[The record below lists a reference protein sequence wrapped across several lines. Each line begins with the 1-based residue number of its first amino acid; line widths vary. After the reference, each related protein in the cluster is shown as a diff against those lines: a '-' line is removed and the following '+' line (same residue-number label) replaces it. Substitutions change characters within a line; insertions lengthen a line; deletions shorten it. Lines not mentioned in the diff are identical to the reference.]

1 MDLPIRFM
9 LQLTP
14 FANMHPADD
23 YARIL
28 AYLVKYWKWDIDA
41 YRTYLNPNARADN
54 TYVVLCALVFLIMAE
69 WMHMRYSGLTTE
81 ELKERIC
88 AMGRHTFAI
97 LAVIPRLGAIIIRNV
112 EIFVIADSP
121 ALAGGLIAASMF
133 PALIF
138 PLMLLGI
145 RKLQMWIANR
155 RRPRRVPEHNGAEG
169 TTPAITGRLESEQPV
184 IDKVSLP
191 YNEHIHSSKERSGF
205 DPAADER
212 I

>member
-1 MDLPIRFM
+1 MDPPIRFM

-14 FANMHPADD
+14 FANVDPADD

-41 YRTYLNPNARADN
+41 YRTYLNPNIRADN

-81 ELKERIC
+81 ELKERIY
-88 AMGRHTFAI
+88 AMGRRTFAV
-97 LAVIPRLGAIIIRNV
+97 LAVIPHLGVIIIRNL

-121 ALAGGLIAASMF
+121 ALACGLIAASMF

-138 PLMLLGI
+138 PLMVSGI
-145 RKLQMWIANR
+145 RKLQVWVANR
-155 RRPRRVPEHNGAEG
+155 RGPRRAPEHNGAEG
-169 TTPAITGRLESEQPV
+169 TTSTVAGRLGSEQ
-184 IDKVSLP
+184 
-191 YNEHIHSSKERSGF
+191 
-205 DPAADER
+205 
-212 I
+212 